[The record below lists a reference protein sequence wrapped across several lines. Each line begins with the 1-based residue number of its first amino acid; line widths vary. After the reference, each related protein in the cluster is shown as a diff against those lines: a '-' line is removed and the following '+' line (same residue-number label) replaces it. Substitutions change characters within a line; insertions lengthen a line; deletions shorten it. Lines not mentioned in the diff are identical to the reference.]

1 MNSSPEE
8 DVSALLVAWSGGDE
22 SALDK
27 LMPLLYLEL
36 KRLAHSHMRRERPD
50 HLLQTTALV
59 HEAYLRLVDQKR
71 ACWQNRAQ
79 FFGVA
84 AQLVRRI
91 LVDDARKSKSAKR
104 GGSAMKMPLDE
115 AAQVSPPRGSDLI
128 ALDYAMRSLAE
139 MDRRKSQIVELRYFG
154 GLTTEETAEFLKISV
169 ATVMRDWSLAKAWLY
184 RELHYES

>member
-1 MNSSPEE
+1 MNSHPE
-8 DVSALLVAWSGGDE
+8 DVSALLVAWNGGDS

-27 LMPLLYLEL
+27 LMPLLYEEL
-36 KRLAHSHMRRERPD
+36 RRLAHSYMRRERSD

-59 HEAYLRLVDQKR
+59 HEAYLRMVDQKR

-91 LVDDARKSKSAKR
+91 LVDDARKSQSVKR
-104 GGSAMKMPLDE
+104 GGNALKMPLDE
-115 AAQVSPPRGSDLI
+115 AAQLGPQRSDEVVL
-128 ALDYAMRSLAE
+128 LDHAMQALAE
-139 MDRRKSQIVELRYFG
+139 VDARKSQIVELRYFG
-154 GLTTEETAEFLKISV
+154 GLTVEETAEFLKISE

-184 RELHYES
+184 RELHNEH